1 MTIVVLQT
9 SPRCSMS
16 RLGIAPMELN
26 SRLDHRGQADV
37 PALLPAQD
45 RRFRSMHKHPSLDA
59 QVEFNSRL

>member
-9 SPRCSMS
+9 SPRCSLS

-37 PALLPAQD
+37 PALLP
-45 RRFRSMHKHPSLDA
+45 
-59 QVEFNSRL
+59 VEARTCTWCSAASNSPTLA